1 MFDIYIYDADNGEL
15 FGIEHSI
22 DESCWKEFANEMHG
36 EGWLIKVVDQAD
48 GAVVYTLG

>member
-1 MFDIYIYDADNGEL
+1 MFDIYIYSPDDGEL

-22 DESCWKEFANEMHG
+22 EDGFWKSFAEEMHG

-48 GAVVYTLG
+48 GCVVYTLG